1 MIASRRFLVSGKV
14 QGVWFRESTRRQ
26 AVRLGI
32 DGHAINL
39 SDGRVEV
46 IATGDAEVMAELER
60 WLAEGPP
67 LAVVDQVEVES
78 YVGSIKPGF
87 TTG

>member
-1 MIASRRFLVSGKV
+1 MVASRRFLVSGKV

-46 IATGDAEVMAELER
+46 IATGDAEAMAELER

-78 YVGSIKPGF
+78 YVESIEPGF

>member
-1 MIASRRFLVSGKV
+1 MVASRRFLVSGKV

-39 SDGRVEV
+39 SDGRMEV
-46 IATGDAEVMAELER
+46 IATGDAEAVAELER

-78 YVGSIKPGF
+78 YVESIEPGF

>member
-1 MIASRRFLVSGKV
+1 MVASRRFFVSGKV

-46 IATGDAEVMAELER
+46 IAKGDNEAMAELER

-78 YVGSIKPGF
+78 YVESIEPGF

>member
-1 MIASRRFLVSGKV
+1 MVASRRFFVSGKV

-46 IATGDAEVMAELER
+46 IATGDAEAMAELER

-78 YVGSIKPGF
+78 YVESIEPGF

>member
-1 MIASRRFLVSGKV
+1 MVASRRFLVSGKV

-26 AVRLGI
+26 AARLGI
-32 DGHAINL
+32 DGYAINL

-46 IATGDAEVMAELER
+46 IATGDAEAVAELER

-78 YVGSIKPGF
+78 YVESIEPGF